1 MLIKDRLQEDIKS
14 AMRSGDKARLK
25 TLRMASAAI
34 KQKEVDERI
43 DLDDAAVLAVFE
55 KMVKQRRDSIAQ
67 YTQGGR
73 PELAEVEQ
81 AEIDILQDYLPEAL
95 SESELKALIEE
106 AVGQSQATG
115 MAAMGEIMAYLKP
128 KTQGR
133 ADMRAV
139 SDMVKAHLSAAQD
152 VAGG

>member
-1 MLIKDRLQEDIKS
+1 MLIKDRLQEDIKA

-34 KQKEVDERI
+34 KQKEVDDRVE
-43 DLDDAAVLAVFE
+43 LDDLAVLAVFE
-55 KMVKQRRDSIAQ
+55 KMVKQRRDSIEQ

-73 PELAEVEQ
+73 PELAEAEQ
-81 AEIDILQDYLPEAL
+81 AEIEILQDYLPEAL
-95 SESELKALIEE
+95 SEAELDALIQE
-106 AVGQSQATG
+106 AMAQCGSTG

-133 ADMRAV
+133 ADMKAV
-139 SDMVKAHLSAAQD
+139 SLLVKARLAAAQD
-152 VAGG
+152 SAGG

>member
-1 MLIKDRLQEDIKS
+1 MLIKDRLQEDIKT

-43 DLDDAAVLAVFE
+43 DLDDAGVLAVFE

-95 SESELKALIEE
+95 SESELKVLIEE
-106 AVGQSQATG
+106 AAGQSQATG

-139 SDMVKAHLSAAQD
+139 SDMVKAHLNATQD
-152 VAGG
+152 AAGG

>member
-34 KQKEVDERI
+34 KQKEVDERVE
-43 DLDDAAVLAVFE
+43 LDDAAVLAVFE
-55 KMVKQRRDSIAQ
+55 KMVKQRRDSIEQ

-95 SESELKALIEE
+95 SESELKALIAE
-106 AVGQSQATG
+106 AVDQSQATG

-133 ADMRAV
+133 ADMRSV
-139 SDMVKAHLSAAQD
+139 SEMVKAYLSATQD
-152 VAGG
+152 ATGG

>member
-1 MLIKDRLQEDIKS
+1 MLIKDRLQEDIKT

-34 KQKEVDERI
+34 KQREVDERV
-43 DLDDAAVLAVFE
+43 DLDDAGVLAVFE

-67 YTQGGR
+67 YTDGGR
-73 PELAEVEQ
+73 PELAQVEQ
-81 AEIDILQDYLPEAL
+81 AEIEILQDYLPEAL
-95 SESELKALIEE
+95 TEAELDALIKE
-106 AVGQSQATG
+106 AVAQSQATG
-115 MAAMGEIMAYLKP
+115 MAAMGEIMGYLKP

-139 SDMVKAHLSAAQD
+139 SEQVKAHLSAAQD
-152 VAGG
+152 SSGG